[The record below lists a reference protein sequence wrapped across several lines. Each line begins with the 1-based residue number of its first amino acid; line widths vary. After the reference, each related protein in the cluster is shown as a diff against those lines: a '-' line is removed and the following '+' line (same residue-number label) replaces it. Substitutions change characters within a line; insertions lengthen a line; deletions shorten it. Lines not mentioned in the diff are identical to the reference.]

1 MEEIEK
7 TSKGM
12 LVKRI
17 SALTVAILIISS
29 FSNLTSSEA
38 QENTEIVQK
47 EITSVAVLEDLTT
60 TNITNL
66 DEVKVTKE
74 IAELA
79 EEIELNEGL
88 LSDDFDF
95 EEAAVNLPSI
105 QEMTNEEKEV
115 FNQIVDE
122 QVNLMGLES
131 KQDKKV
137 VGDLLTN
144 FFDEESET
152 YNDFEALL
160 EETEKVEE
168 VLVTTKTEDIGNTTF
183 IKEEYTVSN
192 VLEILSVQEA
202 SAISLKGKVRVTNR
216 VAGAAFNVVLGLVV
230 GGGLGAI
237 TAYIKQKGKNAASQ
251 MFGRTLKTKL
261 TQWGAP
267 KLAIAVTGVTLYAVA
282 YLDPG
287 NAIAKRLDKLD
298 KKPNNGYVDMY

>member
-29 FSNLTSSEA
+29 FSNLASSEA

-95 EEAAVNLPSI
+95 GEAAVNLPSI

-131 KQDKKV
+131 KQDK
-137 VGDLLTN
+137 
-144 FFDEESET
+144 S
-152 YNDFEALL
+152 
-160 EETEKVEE
+160 
-168 VLVTTKTEDIGNTTF
+168 
-183 IKEEYTVSN
+183 
-192 VLEILSVQEA
+192 
-202 SAISLKGKVRVTNR
+202 VTNNS
-216 VAGAAFNVVLGLVV
+216 VCMTPAPAFPIFSL
-230 GGGLGAI
+230 I
-237 TAYIKQKGKNAASQ
+237 
-251 MFGRTLKTKL
+251 RLKTKNPVSL
-261 TQWGAP
+261 RDE
-267 KLAIAVTGVTLYAVA
+267 I
-282 YLDPG
+282 
-287 NAIAKRLDKLD
+287 
-298 KKPNNGYVDMY
+298 

>member
-29 FSNLTSSEA
+29 FSNLASSEA

-95 EEAAVNLPSI
+95 EEAAVNFPSI

-131 KQDKKV
+131 KQDKKS
-137 VGDLLTN
+137 GRRFIN
-144 FFDEESET
+144 QFF
-152 YNDFEALL
+152 
-160 EETEKVEE
+160 
-168 VLVTTKTEDIGNTTF
+168 
-183 IKEEYTVSN
+183 
-192 VLEILSVQEA
+192 
-202 SAISLKGKVRVTNR
+202 
-216 VAGAAFNVVLGLVV
+216 
-230 GGGLGAI
+230 
-237 TAYIKQKGKNAASQ
+237 
-251 MFGRTLKTKL
+251 
-261 TQWGAP
+261 
-267 KLAIAVTGVTLYAVA
+267 
-282 YLDPG
+282 
-287 NAIAKRLDKLD
+287 
-298 KKPNNGYVDMY
+298 

>member
-1 MEEIEK
+1 
-7 TSKGM
+7 M

-29 FSNLTSSEA
+29 FSNLASSEA

-105 QEMTNEEKEV
+105 QEMTNGEKEV

-137 VGDLLTN
+137 GRAKCCRRGLAFCCPLLAG
-144 FFDEESET
+144 
-152 YNDFEALL
+152 YN
-160 EETEKVEE
+160 
-168 VLVTTKTEDIGNTTF
+168 
-183 IKEEYTVSN
+183 
-192 VLEILSVQEA
+192 
-202 SAISLKGKVRVTNR
+202 R
-216 VAGAAFNVVLGLVV
+216 
-230 GGGLGAI
+230 
-237 TAYIKQKGKNAASQ
+237 
-251 MFGRTLKTKL
+251 
-261 TQWGAP
+261 
-267 KLAIAVTGVTLYAVA
+267 
-282 YLDPG
+282 
-287 NAIAKRLDKLD
+287 
-298 KKPNNGYVDMY
+298 